1 MRSWT
6 RRAGTTSAWRSG
18 SSRLTAP
25 RSPSCWLPGCSPDAS
40 SATCAR
46 GRKSSPA
53 SVSASSALVR
63 GSTSTVRRPMYRWW
77 SRASGWSGAR
87 PCLPIAWRKSRPAR
101 DLRSERCRLRGGG
114 ALRMHRARVRRSR
127 MRVRRLSGLSVNRM
141 VPNVLTL
148 LALCAG
154 MTAMRFAMGGNF
166 EGAVFA
172 IIAAG
177 IFDGLDGRMAR
188 LLKAT
193 SSFGAE
199 LDSLADFVSFG
210 VAPAAVLYLWT
221 MSELHVLGWAIV
233 LFFAVCCALRL
244 ARFNSELST
253 ERPAYASKFF
263 SGAPAPAGAGLV
275 MIPMFLSFEWG
286 DGLFRSP
293 YLNAVTITGIALLMV
308 SKVPTVSLKRIRIP
322 HHLVIPTLLGFGV
335 ARAFLT
341 TEPWLTLTVVG
352 VVYVSSIPFTIHSYY
367 RLKRSALARKTEAV
381 EKPDTV

>member
-1 MRSWT
+1 MRAFHRQPGMSGRRT
-6 RRAGTTSAWRSG
+6 RMRRA
-18 SSRLTAP
+18 
-25 RSPSCWLPGCSPDAS
+25 
-40 SATCAR
+40 
-46 GRKSSPA
+46 
-53 SVSASSALVR
+53 
-63 GSTSTVRRPMYRWW
+63 
-77 SRASGWSGAR
+77 
-87 PCLPIAWRKSRPAR
+87 
-101 DLRSERCRLRGGG
+101 
-114 ALRMHRARVRRSR
+114 R

-199 LDSLADFVSFG
+199 LDSLSDFVSFG
-210 VAPAAVLYLWT
+210 VAPASVLYLWT
-221 MSELHVLGWAIV
+221 MSELHSLGWAIV

-244 ARFNSELST
+244 ARFNTQSTAELPS
-253 ERPAYASKFF
+253 YAARFF

-286 DGLFRSP
+286 DWLFRSP
-293 YLNAVTITGIALLMV
+293 YLNAVTITGVALLMV
-308 SKVPTVSLKRIRIP
+308 SKVPTVSLKPIIRIP
-322 HHLVIPTLLGFGV
+322 HHLVIPTLLAFGV
-335 ARAFLT
+335 ATAFLT
-341 TEPWLTLTVVG
+341 TAPWPTLIVVG
-352 VVYVSSIPFTIHSYY
+352 VVYIGSIPLTIRAYY
-367 RLKRSALARKTEAV
+367 RLRRQAEARKAEPGG
-381 EKPDTV
+381 KPAAAALPSPAQVPLGDANLRPSEWRH